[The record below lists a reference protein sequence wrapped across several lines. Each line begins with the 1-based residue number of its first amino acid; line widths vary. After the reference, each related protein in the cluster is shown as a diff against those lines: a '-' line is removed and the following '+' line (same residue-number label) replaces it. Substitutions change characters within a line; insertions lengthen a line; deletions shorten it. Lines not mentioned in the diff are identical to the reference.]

1 MQVRGILNVD
11 KWIEDSP
18 YKIYESENTLHQGLT
33 KIGSIGYYNELLW
46 YRKDGTTVVP
56 LISLDYLNNVIDNLD
71 LSQDVINNIVNNI
84 INEDFI
90 TNLVENI
97 SFINSIITNQDIV
110 NSLTNSILSN
120 LNVEV
125 TSIKNKQLF
134 FAFNPSDI
142 SSLLPNI
149 TLPPLNSNCTLPESV
164 KILGN
169 MLPTKGSTETYTL
182 DIPDPVTY
190 LLTYTISGGVI
201 NTDKHNKTIQVT
213 WDNDYNGLA
222 SISVGVGC
230 SISDIIYDFNFFVLS

>member
-18 YKIYESENTLHQGLT
+18 YKIYESENALHEGLT
-33 KIGSIGYYNELLW
+33 KVGSIGHYNDLLW
-46 YRKDGTTVVP
+46 YRKNNTTVIP
-56 LISLDYLNNVIDNLD
+56 LISLEYLNNVINNLD
-71 LSQDVINNIVNNI
+71 LSQDVVNNIVNNI

-97 SFINSIITNQDIV
+97 SFITNIINNEEIINSFTN
-110 NSLTNSILSN
+110 TILSN

-125 TSIKNKQLF
+125 LSIKNKQLF

-142 SSLLPNI
+142 SSLLPSV
-149 TLPPLNSNCTLPESV
+149 TLPPNNSNCTAPESI

-182 DIPDPVTY
+182 DIPDPVTF
-190 LLTYTISGGVI
+190 LLTYTVFGGVI
-201 NTDKHNKTIQVT
+201 NTDKHSKTIQVT
-213 WDNDYNGLA
+213 WDIDYNGLA

-230 SISDIIYDFNFFVLS
+230 SLDIKYDFNFFILS